1 MEVRTLI
8 LLLLY
13 SCLSSCGMFSGPDAK
28 LQVENDKLKTALAKA
43 QAIPA
48 NASTLRIIYESNVPD
63 PPPVGTLEGFMKSV
77 PKAGNTLSGVIKD
90 VQDIPLSVPI
100 TKK

>member
-1 MEVRTLI
+1 MRTF
-8 LLLLY
+8 LLLLLPL
-13 SCLSSCGMFSGPDAK
+13 CMTSCGMLGAPDAA
-28 LQVENDKLKTALAKA
+28 LQVENEKLKAALTKA

-48 NASTLRIIYESNVPD
+48 NATTVHVIYDSNVPD